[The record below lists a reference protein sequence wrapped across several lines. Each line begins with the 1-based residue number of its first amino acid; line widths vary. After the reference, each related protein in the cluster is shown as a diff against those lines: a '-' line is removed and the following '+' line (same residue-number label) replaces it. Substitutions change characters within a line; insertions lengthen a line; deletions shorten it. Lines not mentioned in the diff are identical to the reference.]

1 MRVVLVSP
9 EYPPADHMGGIG
21 TNAAVLARALA
32 ERGAAVCVITRGG
45 SPGTQDEDGVTVV
58 RLDHRWVPQADAERL
73 LANRRI
79 ASAAGR
85 FRPDVVQAAE
95 WQAEGWWLAR
105 FAHVPLVTRL
115 ATPTYILEELNA
127 GRPDAR
133 NRLVRALERDQ
144 ARRSAAVYAPTT
156 AIADRVAVDWGLP
169 RERVR
174 LIPNPVDVGAVRRAA
189 EREPPLELPDRYLCF
204 IGRMEPRKGV
214 GVLGDALA
222 RVLDDHPGLH
232 AVLVGREPSEQAA
245 LLGRLRESTRAVAD
259 RVHLTGELPREEAL
273 AVVARSQLVVLPSLW
288 ESFGHV
294 CVEAMALGRPVV
306 ASRVG
311 GFAEIVSDGETGW
324 LVTPGDSEELASALS
339 ARLRDDATL
348 GRIGEAARRRADDFA
363 PEAVVGRVVELY
375 EEVVA
380 GRSGRFDAGI
390 YARGYRRYF
399 RADDRRDPFHALY
412 EAKRRVLVDEFSGR
426 ERLRILDVGGGYGRI
441 AGPLAELH
449 DVTLCDVSPEM
460 LEEARG
466 RWPGLTLVEADARR
480 LPFADSEFDV
490 VLAVDLLA
498 HLPDLAEGLAEL
510 ARVARPGGKVVFD
523 TTNASPWWVL
533 AYPSY
538 VNWRPRRLLRTMRGG
553 GVLPEWQALVRHD
566 HPAEVRRA
574 LEAVGLAVARVQAF
588 GPRWSPK
595 WHLWWT
601 TRR

>member
-1 MRVVLVSP
+1 MRAVLVSP

-21 TNAAVLARALA
+21 TNAAVLARALV
-32 ERGAAVCVITRGG
+32 ERGAAVGVVTRGD
-45 SPGTQDEDGVTVV
+45 SPGTRDEDGVTVV

-95 WQAEGWWLAR
+95 WQGEGWWLAR
-105 FAHVPLVTRL
+105 FARVPVVTRL
-115 ATPTYILEELNA
+115 ATPTYILEELNE
-127 GRPDAR
+127 GRPDPR

-144 ARRSAAVYAPTT
+144 ARRSAAVYAPTR
-156 AIADRVAVDWGLP
+156 AIADRVAADWTLP
-169 RERVR
+169 REQIRV
-174 LIPNPVDVGAVRRAA
+174 IPNPVDVGAVRRAA
-189 EREPPLELPDRYLCF
+189 EREPPLELPERYLCF

-214 GVLGDALA
+214 AVLGDALPA
-222 RVLDDHPGLH
+222 VLGAHPGLH
-232 AVLVGREPSEQAA
+232 AVLIGREPAEQAP
-245 LLGRLRESTRAVAD
+245 LLARFSESTRAVAD

-288 ESFGHV
+288 ENFGHV

-306 ASRVG
+306 ASDVG
-311 GFAEIVSDGETGW
+311 GFAEIVSDRETGW
-324 LVTPGDSEELASALS
+324 LVAPGDPEELASAL
-339 ARLRDDATL
+339 AGRLGDEAAL
-348 GRIGEAARRRADDFA
+348 GRIGEAARRRAEDFA
-363 PEAVVGRVVELY
+363 PEALVDRVVELY
-375 EEVVA
+375 EEVA
-380 GRSGRFDAGI
+380 SERSGRFEAGI
-390 YARGYRRYF
+390 YVRGYRRYF

-412 EAKRRVLVDEFSGR
+412 EAKRRALVDDFAGR
-426 ERLRILDVGGGYGRI
+426 ERLRLLDVGGGYGRI

-449 DVTLCDVSPEM
+449 DVTLCDISPEM
-460 LEEARG
+460 LEEARR
-466 RWPGLTLVEADARR
+466 RWPGLALVEADARR
-480 LPFADSEFDV
+480 LPFGDSEFDA
-490 VLAVDLLA
+490 VLAVDLLP

-510 ARVARPGGKVVFD
+510 ARVARPGGEVVFD

-553 GVLPEWQALVRHD
+553 GVLPEWQALVRHH
-566 HPAEVRRA
+566 HPGDVRRA
-574 LEAVGLAVARVQAF
+574 LETVGLAVARAQAF